1 MTDSSPVGKVS
12 SIVIDTT
19 AEDLEALVEFW
30 KAILGLEEKARYP
43 SFVWLT
49 RVSDN
54 GPALAFQVVPEA
66 KATKNRLHLDL
77 AVDDRD
83 GFADHVE
90 ALGGGRVDQ
99 HTTGDFTWNVMADP
113 AGNEFCIFSHG

>member
-1 MTDSSPVGKVS
+1 MTDSPPVGKVS
-12 SIVIDTT
+12 SIIIDTT
-19 AEDLEALVEFW
+19 AENLEALVEFW
-30 KAILGLEEKARYP
+30 KTVLGLEEKARYP
-43 SFVWLT
+43 TFIWLSS
-49 RVSDN
+49 VSDG

-66 KATKNRLHLDL
+66 KATKNRLHLDV

-83 GFADHVE
+83 AFASHVE

-99 HTTGDFTWNVMADP
+99 HTFGGFTWNVMADP